1 MWDISSI
8 WQRLKPDV
16 VMVLIQIAYAVM
28 TIIYK
33 LAINDGMS
41 MRVAAAYRLICAS
54 AFTVLVALIFD
65 RKNRAKITWSVLF
78 KSFLCGLFGGSLF
91 LNLYLVGLALT
102 SATFMLVV
110 INLIPAIT
118 FIMAVCFRMDKFN
131 LRVAEGKA
139 KVIGTIMGIGGAML
153 MIFFKGAEIHIWS
166 SNTNL
171 LHPHHNQNKQMA
183 THHADFGKKLL
194 GVSCAL
200 ASSCSFS
207 LWYIIQAKLNK
218 EYSSHRSSAALMS
231 TMGAIQGTIIALC
244 FERDWEQWKLQ
255 NNLRILAVIYP
266 GIVASGLVV
275 IAMAW
280 CIKMRGPV
288 FASIFS
294 PLQLLLVVIAAYFM
308 LDEKLYLGSMLGAIV
323 IVCGLYAVLWG
334 QSKELKKK
342 KMILEITRMPE
353 NDELVVI
360 STPAISHDKVVQT
373 YTSSAI
379 TKDNVVNEQLP

>member
-1 MWDISSI
+1 MMEMSSI
-8 WQRLKPDV
+8 WQRVKPDV
-16 VMVLIQIAYAVM
+16 VMVLVQIAFAVL
-28 TIIYK
+28 TILYK

-41 MRVAAAYRLICAS
+41 LRVAAAYRLICAS
-54 AFTVLVALIFD
+54 AFTIPIALFSD
-65 RKNRAKITWSVLF
+65 RKKRAKITWSVLS
-78 KSFLCGLFGGSLF
+78 KTFLCGLFGGSLY
-91 LNLYLVGLALT
+91 LNLYLEALALT

-110 INLIPAIT
+110 FNLIPAIT
-118 FIMAVCFRMDKFN
+118 FIMAVCFGMDKFN

-139 KVIGTIMGIGGAML
+139 KVIGTIMGMSGAML

-166 SNTNL
+166 SNINL
-171 LHPHHNQNKQMA
+171 FHPHHISNEQMA
-183 THHADFGKKLL
+183 THHANFGTKLL
-194 GVSCAL
+194 GISCAL

-218 EYSSHRSSAALMS
+218 EYSSHRSSAALMAI
-231 TMGAIQGTIIALC
+231 MGAIQATVIALC
-244 FERDWEQWKLQ
+244 VERDWEQWKLP

-323 IVCGLYAVLWG
+323 IVFGLYAVLWG
-334 QSKELKKK
+334 QSKEMKN
-342 KMILEITRMPE
+342 KMKVLEITSMPE

-360 STPAISHDKVVQT
+360 STPVVSHDRIVQT
-373 YTSSAI
+373 CQSSAI
-379 TKDNVVNEQLP
+379 TKENVVNVQ